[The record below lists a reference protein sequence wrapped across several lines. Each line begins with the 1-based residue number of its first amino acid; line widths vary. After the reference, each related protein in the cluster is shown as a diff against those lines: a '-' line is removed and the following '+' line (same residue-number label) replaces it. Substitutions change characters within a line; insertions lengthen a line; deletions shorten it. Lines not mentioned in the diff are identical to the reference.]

1 MQAASFLGLLNTI
14 FIIMLIYYALKF
26 IGRYLIPIFFQK
38 IARNMEEKIRKQQGF
53 QNYNTTKEGET
64 TIDKKSNDQKG
75 NNKNVGEYIDYEEID
90 D

>member
-1 MQAASFLGLLNTI
+1 MQAASFIGVLNII
-14 FIIMLIYYALKF
+14 FTIMLIYYGIKF

-38 IARNMEEKIRKQQGF
+38 IVKNAEEKIRKQQGF

-64 TIDKKSNDQKG
+64 TIDKKPNGQKG
-75 NNKNVGEYIDYEEID
+75 SNKNVGEYIDYEEID